1 MKSLLCVAMLAAAVP
16 LGALAGPSDP
26 NPSASF
32 STEVRIEV
40 GPDGRVTDVVPD
52 RALSPVLEKAVRS
65 HVSAWR
71 FEAPTREGR
80 QVSGTTYAYL
90 TGCAVPSP
98 EGLSLSFAR
107 ATNGPGHGT
116 EGIVG
121 THVMPMRPIEG
132 RFEVNVD
139 YRVEPDGSVVVDAVH
154 SEGRKS
160 AAMRAFEKDI
170 RKWLSTRRFLPEK
183 VDGEP
188 VVTRMAYPITYTMT
202 RVKRGTPL
210 PRSAASDTAC
220 RTAAEGT
227 AAPSQRPVAIDSPFR
242 LVPAG

>member
-1 MKSLLCVAMLAAAVP
+1 MKSMLCVATLAATMP
-16 LGALAGPSDP
+16 LGAAAGPSDP
-26 NPSASF
+26 NPSATF

-40 GPDGRVTDVVPD
+40 GEDGRVTDVVPD

-80 QVSGTTYAYL
+80 PVSGTTYAYL

-98 EGLSLSFAR
+98 QGLSLSFAR

-116 EGIVG
+116 QGIVG
-121 THVMPMRPIEG
+121 THMLPMRRIEG
-132 RFEVNVD
+132 SFKVNVD
-139 YRVEPDGSVVVDAVH
+139 YRVQPDGSVVVDAVK
-154 SEGRKS
+154 SDGRKS
-160 AAMRAFEKDI
+160 VAMRAFEKDI
-170 RKWLSTRRFLPEK
+170 TKWLSTRRFLPEK

-188 VVTRMAYPITYTMT
+188 VVTRMAYPITYEFT
-202 RVKRGTPL
+202 RIERGTPP

-220 RTAAEGT
+220 RTAAEG
-227 AAPSQRPVAIDSPFR
+227 AATPSQRPVAIDSPFR